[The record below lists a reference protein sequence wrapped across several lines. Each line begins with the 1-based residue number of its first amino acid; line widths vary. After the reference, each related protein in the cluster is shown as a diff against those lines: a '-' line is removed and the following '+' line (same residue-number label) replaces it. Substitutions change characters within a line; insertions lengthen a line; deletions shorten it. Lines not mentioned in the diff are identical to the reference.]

1 MEENQ
6 KYRQLDGE
14 LRLME
19 DKNPLFY
26 RVELWLLNAKDNRN
40 KWRFINLER
49 HMRKFAGTPVLTA
62 YVKGGEQV
70 GDGHNFRMVPD
81 QETGEMVPTFTDA
94 TAERIVGAIN
104 EDADDMSMKQDG
116 EGVEW
121 IVGIAKI
128 WKWYARELVAKI
140 KEAAKQGRGL
150 PVSIETLVTDSYM
163 DGDVEVETEYEILGT
178 TILGDHVAP
187 AVADARVKALQA
199 LTPQFKELKLRA
211 AAYEKAAEKPQ
222 TTDKNKGVKHMSKNL
237 TKQQMKMLA
246 QKLADHTLLYAG
258 EAENGTITVLAASKS
273 GEILT
278 CSVSSVTDEISA
290 DMLTPRQLSAAV
302 SEGAEIDVGAVL
314 EKMLSAANAENKV
327 LSDQLR
333 EKDEKLN
340 STAADLA
347 AANQRIT
354 VMETAEKKRRVNA
367 AKEAAKAELEK
378 INSARD
384 SAERINAECIN
395 EVLEAADKGEFTDCC
410 DPKTGEWCGAEKACA
425 AVRDKAMQEQ
435 MKLDKQR
442 LNAKAKKV
450 YAFDPTGTGQRN
462 NTAQDDS
469 LETAYQKMMGE
480 A

>member
-1 MEENQ
+1 MEK

-26 RVELWLLNAKDNRN
+26 RVELWLLNEKDNRN
-40 KWRFINLER
+40 KWRFVNLEK

-81 QETGEMVPTFTDA
+81 PETGDMVPTFTDA

-104 EDADDMSMKQDG
+104 EDAEDMSMKKDG

-150 PVSIETLVTDSYM
+150 PVSIETLVVESYM

-187 AVADARVKALQA
+187 AVADARIKALQA
-199 LTPQFKELKLRA
+199 LTPQFEKLKLRA
-211 AAYEKAAEKPQ
+211 AAYEKAAKPQ
-222 TTDKNKGVKHMSKNL
+222 TTEEKGVKHMSKNL

-246 QKLADHTLLYAG
+246 QKLSDHTLLHAG
-258 EAENGTITVLAASKS
+258 EAENGTITVLAASKT

-278 CSVSSVTDEISA
+278 CSVGSVADEISA
-290 DMLTPRQLSAAV
+290 EMLAPRQLSAVV
-302 SEGAEIDVGAVL
+302 SDGVEIDVGTVL
-314 EKMLSAANAENKV
+314 TKMLSAPIAEANV

-333 EKDEKLN
+333 EKEEKLN
-340 STAADLA
+340 STNAELA
-347 AANQRIT
+347 AAKQRISD
-354 VMETAEKKRRVNA
+354 MESAEKKRRVNA
-367 AKEAAKAELEK
+367 AKAAAEAEMK
-378 INSARD
+378 
-384 SAERINAECIN
+384 RINAAREESERISEDCIN
-395 EVLEAADKGEFTDCC
+395 PVLEAAENGEFTDCC
-410 DPKTGEWCGAEKACA
+410 DPNGEWNGAEKACA
-425 AVRDKAMQEQ
+425 AVRDRAMQEQ
-435 MKLDKQR
+435 MKLDEKR
-442 LNAKAKKV
+442 RNAKKV
-450 YAFDPTGTGQRN
+450 YAFDDPSIGNRRN
-462 NTAQDDS
+462 NASQDDS
-469 LETAYQKMMGE
+469 LEAAYQKMMGE